1 MDKRLGK
8 AFAPLNSQS
17 NESWWGIQTSAGL
30 QVHWLLGGEA
40 RALPFVPSLFDL
52 LSLSF
57 QIRLVGV
64 NLQTFSVFLCK
75 RVSVDEGTGPHTR
88 SCTPSVCTTSL
99 GPGTT
104 TQMPALGARGTPSP
118 PQVAVAEPNL

>member
-1 MDKRLGK
+1 MKAGGEFRLLL
-8 AFAPLNSQS
+8 A
-17 NESWWGIQTSAGL
+17 L

-40 RALPFVPSLFDL
+40 RALSFVPSLFDL

-99 GPGTT
+99 GPSTT